1 MAIKL
6 MYIANEPRIAHIA
19 ETNGVDRIFVDLEV
33 RNKAKRQK
41 NIDSVKSHHCLN
53 DINKIKDTL
62 TTAELLVRSN
72 AMYEGSQKE
81 INEIV
86 ERGADIV
93 MLTNHGRFLAFRGE
107 RTFDSFP
114 RQQVSILIPDSTTAV
129 TSDGLRWPLDN
140 FHARLWWN
148 ATLNEALK
156 ENFTLRTTGWILLFQ
171 TYETKG

>member
-1 MAIKL
+1 
-6 MYIANEPRIAHIA
+6 
-19 ETNGVDRIFVDLEV
+19 
-33 RNKAKRQK
+33 
-41 NIDSVKSHHCLN
+41 
-53 DINKIKDTL
+53 
-62 TTAELLVRSN
+62 
-72 AMYEGSQKE
+72 
-81 INEIV
+81 
-86 ERGADIV
+86 